1 VVGLPGGFLFLEVEM
16 NDLLTSR
23 KFWAAVLSLIV
34 ILIAAISPAFQL
46 DVDQAAGFAI
56 IVVSY
61 IVGVAVDPGPG
72 GWRGIVQSRK
82 FWAAFIGLAILFLDA
97 FKIII
102 PFGLAA
108 EQLIAIAV
116 TIGGYIAGVA
126 AEKPK
131 AVVITE
137 LDEHDIRSYG

>member
-1 VVGLPGGFLFLEVEM
+1 MKE
-16 NDLLTSR
+16 LLTSR

-34 ILIAAISPAFQL
+34 ILVAAISPAFNL

-56 IVVSY
+56 IIVSY
-61 IVGVAVDPGPG
+61 IIGVAVDPGPG
-72 GWRGIVQSRK
+72 GWRGVLLSRK
-82 FWAAFIGLAILFLDA
+82 FWAAAVGLIVMVLDA
-97 FKIII
+97 FHIII
-102 PFGLAA
+102 PFGLLP
-108 EQLIAIAV
+108 EQLIAIAL

-126 AEKPK
+126 LERPK